1 MRELIN
7 SRAIINQDIVNRK
20 SRQLIIS
27 ESTISYLF
35 TFSIVLCFVLLF
47 MQLFFYSINTSG
59 IALDTLEDSL
69 IHGLAV
75 MEFLITAIYFSLWGI
90 NISSITQEKMRTK
103 FKVETI
109 TKRSKMRYYWLL
121 LKEIYL

>member
-1 MRELIN
+1 
-7 SRAIINQDIVNRK
+7 
-20 SRQLIIS
+20 
-27 ESTISYLF
+27 
-35 TFSIVLCFVLLF
+35 

-90 NISSITQEKMRTK
+90 NISSITKEKMRTK
-103 FKVETI
+103 FKVDSI
-109 TKRSKMRYYWLL
+109 TKRSKMMYYWLL
-121 LKEIYL
+121 LKEIYLEESSSLHATLLFVLSFTSCWVDVRLYSLVLLYIFAKI